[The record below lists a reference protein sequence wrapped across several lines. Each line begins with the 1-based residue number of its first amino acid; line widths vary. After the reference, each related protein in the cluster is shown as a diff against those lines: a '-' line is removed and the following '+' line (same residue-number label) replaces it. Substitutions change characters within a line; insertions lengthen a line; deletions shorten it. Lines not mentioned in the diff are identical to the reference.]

1 MQNYLSNQNLTSYTF
16 QADAIKKLAI
26 ITTHPIQ
33 YNAPFFKMLS
43 ERKRIAIKV
52 FYTWSQ
58 SASGSKFDPGFKQDV
73 EWNLP
78 LFDGY
83 EYTFVEN
90 IAAEPGSHHY
100 RGINNPTL
108 INEIQAWGGTEIL
121 VYGWNFKSHWLAI
134 RFFHN
139 KLPVFFRG
147 DSTLIDEKK
156 GLKQLLRKI
165 ALKYVYSYV
174 DTAFYAGIAN
184 KAYFKAMGLKEKQ
197 LVFMPHAIDN
207 SRFAAN
213 DVNIAAGNE
222 LREALNIPADA
233 VVFLFGG
240 KMEKKKQP
248 DFLIE
253 SFVSLKSNTAYLIL
267 AGSGKL
273 EKTLKETYL
282 YHPFIKFIGFKN
294 QNQMPAVYNC
304 CDVFVLPSKGPNE
317 TWGLAINEAMA
328 AGKAIVASDKC
339 GGSYDLIQNNKNGF
353 VLKSGDNTSL
363 SRVLAFFTNNK
374 SEAAKMGESSF
385 QIIKQYSF
393 LKDCYAIENCFDVTG
408 EKKNK

>member
-1 MQNYLSNQNLTSYTF
+1 M
-16 QADAIKKLAI
+16 KKLAI

-33 YNAPFFKMLS
+33 YNAPLFQLLS
-43 ERKRIAIKV
+43 ERKHVAIKV

-58 SASGSKFDPGFKQDV
+58 SATGTKFDPGFKQDV
-73 EWNLP
+73 EWNVP

-83 EYTFVEN
+83 DYTFVKN
-90 IAAEPGSHHY
+90 TAAEPGSHHY
-100 RGINNPTL
+100 RGIKNPTL
-108 INEIQAWGGTEIL
+108 INEIQAWGATAIL
-121 VYGWNFKSHWLAI
+121 VYGWNFNSHWIAL
-134 RFFHN
+134 RFFH
-139 KLPVFFRG
+139 KKIPVFFRG

-174 DTAFYAGIAN
+174 DTAFYAGVAN

-213 DVNIAAGNE
+213 DINIAAGNE
-222 LREALNIPADA
+222 LREVLNIPGEA
-233 VVFLFGG
+233 VVFLFAG

-253 SFVSLKSNTAYLIL
+253 SFVSLKSNIAFLIL
-267 AGSGKL
+267 AGSGEL

-282 YHPFIKFIGFKN
+282 SHPFIKFIGFKN
-294 QNQMPAVYNC
+294 QQQMPAVYNC
-304 CDVFVLPSKGPNE
+304 CDVFILLSKGPNE

-339 GGSYDLIQNNKNGF
+339 GGSYDLIQDNINGF
-353 VLKSGDNTSL
+353 VLKSDDRKRL
-363 SRVLAFFTNNK
+363 STRLTFFANNK
-374 SEAAKMGESSF
+374 NEAAKMGEASLEM
-385 QIIKQYSF
+385 IKRYSF
-393 LKDCYAIENCFDVTG
+393 LKDCNAIENCFNITG
-408 EKKNK
+408 EKNIK